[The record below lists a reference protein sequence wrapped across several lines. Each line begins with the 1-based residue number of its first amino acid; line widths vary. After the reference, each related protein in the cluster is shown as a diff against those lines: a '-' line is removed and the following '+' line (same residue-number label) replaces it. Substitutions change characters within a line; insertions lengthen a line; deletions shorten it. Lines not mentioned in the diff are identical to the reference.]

1 MTGTRVVEDALTQ
14 RFRIAHASR
23 GAAMDSA
30 RLALPAEITRE
41 WAWGSSKGSG
51 VRVCLIDS
59 GVDATHPELGGP
71 VTALTVTNGP
81 GGLRVVPDAEG
92 DQAGHGTACAGV
104 IRTVAPDCEL
114 TSVRV
119 LGGGLRGSG
128 EVLLTALEW
137 AVEEGFHLVNLSL
150 STRRTEHK
158 EALHDLVDRASFAG
172 VTVVAS
178 AHNRPVRSYPWNFAS
193 VISVGSHSRLDSEY
207 LEANP
212 EPPVEFFARG
222 VAVEVPQPGGGR
234 SRLSG
239 NSFATPHVTGMCARI
254 LGHHPGLPT
263 GQLKYVLAA
272 IADNRI

>member
-1 MTGTRVVEDALTQ
+1 MTAQ
-14 RFRIAHASR
+14 IFRIAHVSR
-23 GAAMDSA
+23 GAAMDSSQ
-30 RLALPAEITRE
+30 LALPCEITRE

-59 GVDATHPELGGP
+59 GVDATHPGLGGP
-71 VTALTVTNGP
+71 VTPLTVAGEP
-81 GGLRVVPDAEG
+81 GDDGVERLRVVPDTEV
-92 DQAGHGTACAGV
+92 DQVGHGTACAGV
-104 IRTVAPDCEL
+104 IRAVAPDCDL

-119 LGGGLRGSG
+119 LGSGLRGSG
-128 EVLLTALEW
+128 EVLLTALSW
-137 AVEEGFHLVNLSL
+137 AIDQGFDLVNLSL
-150 STRRTEHK
+150 STRRTEYK
-158 EALHDLVDRASFAG
+158 EALHDLVDHACFAG
-172 VTVVAS
+172 VTIVAS
-178 AHNRPVRSYPWNFAS
+178 AHNRPVRSYPWNFAG
-193 VISVGSHSRLDSEY
+193 VVSVGSHNKLDGEY

-239 NSFATPHVTGMCARI
+239 NSFATPHITGMCARI
-254 LGHHPGLPT
+254 LGHHPGLST